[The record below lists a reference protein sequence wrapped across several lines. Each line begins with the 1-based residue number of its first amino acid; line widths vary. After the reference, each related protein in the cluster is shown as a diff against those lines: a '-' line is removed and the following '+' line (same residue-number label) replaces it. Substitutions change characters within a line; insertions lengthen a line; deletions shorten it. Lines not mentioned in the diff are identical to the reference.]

1 MHIENL
7 YPSGRVD
14 PSNALKGPWK
24 AIEVRSLKAGETLD
38 LQTSNAEY
46 AVYILEGAGRLL
58 DGQTPVELHSGVGV
72 TLTKGSH
79 VRLMADDHPLRFF
92 MITFKL

>member
-7 YPSGRVD
+7 YSAGRVD

-38 LQTSNAEY
+38 LTTSNAEY
-46 AVYILEGAGRLL
+46 AVYILEGTGRLQH
-58 DGQTPVELHSGVGV
+58 DDDPVELQSGVAV

-79 VRLMADDHPLRFF
+79 ARVQAEGGALRFF
-92 MITFKL
+92 MITFKA